1 MRTMARTRSSWVPTS
16 WASTRAR
23 RSAVARSASRDAA
36 AASNRSRNRRSLVST
51 TTCSPVSASAIT
63 SMPTSGSIE
72 LEGRDLTRVT
82 REVFDQMEGVMHT
95 LRIQEPYKLSG
106 RTARPDNTLIDV
118 AEGRVRIGGAEVVVM
133 AGPCSVESREQ
144 IIEIAHAVKAAG
156 ATVLRGGAFK
166 PRTSPYDFQ
175 GLGLKGLEYLAD
187 AREATGLPFITEVMR
202 EEQVPMIAEYAD
214 ILQIGAR
221 NMQNYGLLQAVGKQ
235 SKPVMLK
242 RGISGTIRELLMCA
256 EYIVS
261 NGNYNVMLCER
272 GIRTYETATRNT
284 FDLNAVPVLKEQSHL
299 PVVAD
304 PSHGTGLREL
314 VPSMSRAA
322 VAAGA
327 DALILEVHPDPD
339 AAVSDG
345 RQSLTLEDFASLMKS
360 LGRVAEAVDHTIA
373 EPALAAELA

>member
-1 MRTMARTRSSWVPTS
+1 MIVIMKPGATAAEIGAVIRKAESMGAKTHPIYGDNRTV
-16 WASTRAR
+16 
-23 RSAVARSASRDAA
+23 VA
-36 AASNRSRNRRSLVST
+36 LV
-51 TTCSPVSASAIT
+51 
-63 SMPTSGSIE
+63 G
-72 LEGRDLTRVT
+72 DLTRVNRDT
-82 REVFDQMEGVMHT
+82 FDAMEGVLHS
-95 LRIQEPYKLSG
+95 LRIQEPYKLSS
-106 RTARPDNTLIDV
+106 RTTRPDNTVIELGDTGV
-118 AEGRVRIGGAEVVVM
+118 KIGGAEIVVM
-133 AGPCSVESREQ
+133 AGPCSVESRDQ
-144 IIEIAHAVKAAG
+144 IIEIAHAIKAAG

-187 AREATGLPFITEVMR
+187 AREATGLPVITEVMR
-202 EEQVPMIAEYAD
+202 EEQVPMVAEYAD

-235 SKPVMLK
+235 PRPVMLK

-284 FDLNAVPVLKEQSHL
+284 FDLNAVPVLKQSSHL

-314 VPSMSRAA
+314 VAPMSRAA

-345 RQSLTLEDFASLMKS
+345 RQSLTLEEFAELMGSLRRVAAAVDRS
-360 LGRVAEAVDHTIA
+360 VAEPGRVLEAA
-373 EPALAAELA
+373 

>member
-1 MRTMARTRSSWVPTS
+1 MIVVMKPGATAAEIGAVIRKAESLGCKTHPIYGDNRTV
-16 WASTRAR
+16 
-23 RSAVARSASRDAA
+23 VA
-36 AASNRSRNRRSLVST
+36 LV
-51 TTCSPVSASAIT
+51 
-63 SMPTSGSIE
+63 G
-72 LEGRDLTRVT
+72 DLTRLT
-82 REVFDQMEGVMHT
+82 RETFDQMDGVLQTM
-95 LRIQEPYKLSG
+95 RIQEPYKLLS
-106 RTARPDNTLIDV
+106 RTTRPDNTIIDI
-118 AEGRVRIGGAEVVVM
+118 AEGRVRVGGEAVVVM
-133 AGPCSVESREQ
+133 AGPCSVEGRSQ
-144 IIEIAHAVKAAG
+144 IIEIAHAIKEAG

-187 AREATGLPFITEVMR
+187 ARAATGLPVITEVMR
-202 EEQVPMIAEYAD
+202 EEQVQMVAEYAD

-235 SKPVMLK
+235 QKPVMLK

-284 FDLNAVPVLKEQSHL
+284 FDLNAVPVLKQQTHL

-314 VPSMSRAA
+314 VPAMSRAA

-339 AAVSDG
+339 NAVSDG
-345 RQSLTLEDFASLMKS
+345 RQSLTLEEFTTLMQSLR
-360 LGRVAEAVDHTIA
+360 RVAEAVDRKIA
-373 EPALAAELA
+373 EPEMMLA

>member
-1 MRTMARTRSSWVPTS
+1 MIVIMKPGATAAEIGAVIRKAESMGAKTHPIYGENRTV
-16 WASTRAR
+16 
-23 RSAVARSASRDAA
+23 VA
-36 AASNRSRNRRSLVST
+36 LV
-51 TTCSPVSASAIT
+51 
-63 SMPTSGSIE
+63 G
-72 LEGRDLTRVT
+72 DLTGVN
-82 REVFDQMEGVMHT
+82 RESFDAMVGVLQT
-95 LRIQEPYKLSG
+95 VRIQEPYKLAS
-106 RTARPDNTLIDV
+106 RTTRPENTVIEL
-118 AEGRVRIGGAEVVVM
+118 AGGRVKIGGNAVVVM

-144 IIEIAHAVKAAG
+144 IIEIAMAVKAAG

-175 GLGLKGLEYLAD
+175 GLGLKGLEYMAE
-187 AREATGLPFITEVMR
+187 ARAVTGLPIITEVMR
-202 EEQVPMIAEYAD
+202 EEQVPMVAEYAD

-235 SKPVMLK
+235 QRPVMLK

-284 FDLNAVPVLKEQSHL
+284 FDLNAIPVLHESSHL

-314 VPSMSRAA
+314 VPAMSRAA

-327 DALILEVHPDPD
+327 DAVILEVHPDPD
-339 AAVSDG
+339 TAVSDG
-345 RQSLTLEDFASLMKS
+345 RQSLTLEDFAKLMGSL
-360 LGRVAEAVDHTIA
+360 RRIAEAVDRSVA
-373 EPALAAELA
+373 EFV

>member
-1 MRTMARTRSSWVPTS
+1 MIVVMKPGATAAEIGAVIRKAESLGCKTHPIYGDNRTV
-16 WASTRAR
+16 
-23 RSAVARSASRDAA
+23 VA
-36 AASNRSRNRRSLVST
+36 LV
-51 TTCSPVSASAIT
+51 
-63 SMPTSGSIE
+63 G
-72 LEGRDLTRVT
+72 DLTRLT
-82 REVFDQMEGVMHT
+82 RETFDQMDGVLQTM
-95 LRIQEPYKLSG
+95 RIQEPYKLLS
-106 RTARPDNTLIDV
+106 RTTRPDNTVIDI
-118 AEGRVRIGGAEVVVM
+118 AEGRVRVGGEAVVVM
-133 AGPCSVESREQ
+133 AGPCSVEGRSQ
-144 IIEIAHAVKAAG
+144 IIEIAHAIKEAG

-187 AREATGLPFITEVMR
+187 ARAATGLPVITEVMR
-202 EEQVPMIAEYAD
+202 EEQVQMVSEYAD

-235 SKPVMLK
+235 QKPVMLK

-261 NGNYNVMLCER
+261 NGNYNVLLCER

-284 FDLNAVPVLKEQSHL
+284 FDLNAVPVLKQQTHL

-314 VPSMSRAA
+314 VPAMSRAA

-339 AAVSDG
+339 NAVSDG
-345 RQSLTLEDFASLMKS
+345 RQSLTLEEFAALMQSLR
-360 LGRVAEAVDHTIA
+360 RVAEAVDRTIA
-373 EPALAAELA
+373 EPEMVLA

>member
-1 MRTMARTRSSWVPTS
+1 MIVVMKPGATAAEIGAVIRKAESMGVKTHPIYGDNRTV
-16 WASTRAR
+16 
-23 RSAVARSASRDAA
+23 VA
-36 AASNRSRNRRSLVST
+36 LV
-51 TTCSPVSASAIT
+51 
-63 SMPTSGSIE
+63 G
-72 LEGRDLTRVT
+72 DLTRVT
-82 REVFDQMEGVMHT
+82 REVFDQMDGVMHT
-95 LRIQEPYKLSG
+95 LRIQEPYKLSS
-106 RTARPDNTLIDV
+106 RTARPDNSLIEV
-118 AEGRVRIGGAEVVVM
+118 AEGRVRIGGNAVVIM
-133 AGPCSVESREQ
+133 AGPCSVESRDQ
-144 IIEIAHAVKAAG
+144 IIEIAHAIKAAG

-187 AREATGLPFITEVMR
+187 AREATGLPVITEVMR
-202 EEQVPMIAEYAD
+202 EEQVPMVSEYAD

-235 SKPVMLK
+235 PKPVMLK
-242 RGISGTIRELLMCA
+242 RGISGTIRELLMCG

-284 FDLNAVPVLKEQSHL
+284 FDLNAVPFVKNTSHL

-314 VPSMSRAA
+314 VPAMSRASI
-322 VAAGA
+322 AAGA

-339 AAVSDG
+339 RAVSDG
-345 RQSLTLEDFASLMKS
+345 RQSLTLEGFAELMQSLR
-360 LGRVAEAVDHTIA
+360 RVAVAMDRYVGEAPDDPV
-373 EPALAAELA
+373 AELDAALESVG